1 MRWIVPASALL
12 VALGCATAVAVRGG
26 GADPD
31 YDFKRLKTY
40 AWMPRESTGDPR
52 IDEAL
57 LDGRVHEGVDEDLAK
72 KGYRLVSEGAD
83 FAVGYRA
90 VLGRQRSVE
99 GQGGFEGIWT
109 AENAPRGTDTGNVK
123 VDKVTYEGTLVLR
136 IFDGKGKQLV
146 WEAAADTEIDS
157 SKSPLRAS
165 NEDKVRVAI
174 RKMLERFPP

>member
-1 MRWIVPASALL
+1 MRRLVPACLL
-12 VALGCATAVAVRGG
+12 LAAIGCTSAVAVRGG

-40 AWMPRESTGDPR
+40 AWMPREGTGDPR
-52 IDEAL
+52 IDEAR
-57 LDGRVHEGVDEDLAK
+57 LDERVRKGVDEDLAK
-72 KGYRLVSEGAD
+72 KGYRLVSDAPD

-99 GQGGFEGIWT
+99 GQNGFEGIWT
-109 AENAPRGTDTGNVK
+109 ADNAPRGAGGDGAA

-136 IFDGKGKQLV
+136 IFDGKGRKLV

-157 SKSPLRAS
+157 RPGPLRAS
-165 NEDKVRVAI
+165 TEDRVRAAI
-174 RKMLERFPP
+174 RKMLEMFPP